1 MTMTAM
7 LKTIVPPLITVLIG
21 LAIWS
26 IGVRVSDV
34 APYLLPGPEAVAE
47 ALVRDWSLL
56 GPATWRTGL
65 ATFSGFGLAAF
76 GGVFFGTL
84 LASFSWLRRGVYPLT
99 NLLQMVPLVAVAPLL
114 TIWFGYG
121 GAAVTAS
128 AALVALFP
136 VIANTVDGL
145 RGVDPTL
152 RELFDVY
159 GARRWDR
166 WWRLE
171 LPAATPAIITGLRIA
186 AGLAVIGAI
195 VGEFVS
201 GFVGDDAPL
210 GIVILAGIRDARTDL
225 VFAAIA
231 LSAAVGFALFGLVS
245 TLGHL
250 ALRRWH
256 PSASEESS

>member
-1 MTMTAM
+1 MRAI
-7 LKTIVPPLITVLIG
+7 LPPLVAS
-21 LAIWS
+21 LALLTIWS
-26 IGVRVSDV
+26 VAVRVTGV
-34 APYLLPGPEAVAE
+34 APYILPGPEAVFG
-47 ALVRDWSLL
+47 ALIQEWGQLW
-56 GPATWRTGL
+56 PATLRTAS
-65 ATFSGFGLAAF
+65 ATFLGFGAAAV
-76 GGVFFGTL
+76 GGVVLGAL
-84 LASFSWLRRGVYPLT
+84 LASIGWLRRGLYPLT

-121 GAAVTAS
+121 QLAVAAS
-128 AALVALFP
+128 ACIVALFP

-145 RGVDPTL
+145 RGVDPAL
-152 RELFDVY
+152 HELFDIY

-201 GFVGDDAPL
+201 GFVGDHAPI
-210 GIVILAGIRDARTDL
+210 GIVILTGIRDARTDL
-225 VFAAIA
+225 VFAAIG
-231 LSAAVGFALFGLVS
+231 LSAVIGFGLFGAV
-245 TLGHL
+245 TALGHL

-256 PSASEESS
+256 PSETR